1 MIYKEDF
8 TMKNTKN
15 ENTKNEM
22 KKRFVSLFSALLI
35 GMTAA
40 AGFGSTA
47 CAKQAPDIA
56 VTAKAAESDKQVDP
70 IEAIIEMILGPDSG
84 YSNGDD
90 SVGKTVSFETKDLN
104 GNPVNSAD
112 LLRDKK
118 VTMINFW
125 ATWCPHCVEELPELE
140 ELSKELEAQGCQ
152 MIGVCEDADDSGDD
166 ARQILSENGVTYTNI
181 ELTKQMYPMMPH
193 KAIPTTYF
201 VGSDGKILTKPVI
214 GKISRSIMRGLQ
226 RHWRS

>member
-1 MIYKEDF
+1 
-8 TMKNTKN
+8 MKNTEN
-15 ENTKNEM
+15 ELINTKNKM
-22 KKRFVSLFSALLI
+22 KKRLVSLFSALLI
-35 GMTAA
+35 GTSAVVC
-40 AGFGSTA
+40 FGNTA
-47 CAKQAPDIA
+47 CAKQASGTE
-56 VTAKAAESDKQVDP
+56 VTAKATESDEQADP
-70 IEAIIEMILGPDSG
+70 IEAIIEMFLGPDSG

-90 SVGKTVSFETKDLN
+90 SVGKMVSFETKDLN

-112 LLRDKK
+112 LLKDRK

-166 ARQILSENGVTYTNI
+166 ARLLLREKGVTYTNI
-181 ELTKQMYPMMPH
+181 ALTKEMYPMMPH

-214 GKISRSIMRGLQ
+214 GKNLEEYHERLAEALAIVEQ
-226 RHWRS
+226 Q

>member
-1 MIYKEDF
+1 
-8 TMKNTKN
+8 
-15 ENTKNEM
+15 M
-22 KKRFVSLFSALLI
+22 KKRFISLFTHARH
-35 GMTAA
+35 TAA
-40 AGFGSTA
+40 F
-47 CAKQAPDIA
+47 APPPPP
-56 VTAKAAESDKQVDP
+56 AAESDKQVDP
-70 IEAIIEMILGPDSG
+70 IEAIIEMFLGPDSG

-90 SVGKTVSFETKDLN
+90 SVGIVSFETKDLN

-181 ELTKQMYPMMPH
+181 ELTKQMYPMMPPKTLPPPH
-193 KAIPTTYF
+193 FLGGGGKKLPTPPLRKNSP
-201 VGSDGKILTKPVI
+201 G
-214 GKISRSIMRGLQ
+214 
-226 RHWRS
+226 

>member
-22 KKRFVSLFSALLI
+22 KKRFISLFSALLI

-47 CAKQAPDIA
+47 CAKQAPDTA

-70 IEAIIEMILGPDSG
+70 IEAIIEMFLGPDSG

-90 SVGKTVSFETKDLN
+90 SVGKIVSFETKDLN

-125 ATWCPHCVEELPELE
+125 ATWCPHCVEELPELQ

-166 ARQILSENGVTYTNI
+166 ARQILSENGAP
-181 ELTKQMYPMMPH
+181 QSH
-193 KAIPTTYF
+193 
-201 VGSDGKILTKPVI
+201 SDHILCGQRWQNTDQTGNRK
-214 GKISRSIMRGLQ
+214 KSRGVS
-226 RHWRS
+226 